1 MSDTA
6 LVAVSTLLR
15 WRAFREALAERDR
28 IAVAAELHEAGA
40 RRDEAQSV
48 AAGVARHREAL
59 LSAPN
64 VDLGL
69 LQRVAACE
77 TRALD
82 DVRDRLDALA
92 ACEQRHD
99 DARAAHL
106 RARADVRVAETRH
119 ARLSAE
125 AADLEEK
132 RMFDRMASLV
142 AAGGGVQADD

>member
-6 LVAVSTLLR
+6 LSAVSTLLR

-28 IAVAAELHEAGA
+28 IAVAAELREAVA
-40 RRDEAQSV
+40 RRDEARSI

-59 LSAPN
+59 LSAPDL
-64 VDLGL
+64 DLGL

-77 TRALD
+77 MRALD
-82 DVRDRLDALA
+82 DVSDRLDALN
-92 ACEQRHD
+92 ACERRHE
-99 DARAAHL
+99 DARASHL

-119 ARLSAE
+119 ARLSAA

-142 AAGGGVQADD
+142 ACGGGARADD

>member
-6 LVAVSTLLR
+6 LAAVSTLLR

-28 IAVAAELHEAGA
+28 IAVAAELHEAGD

-82 DVRDRLDALA
+82 DVRDRLDALV

-99 DARAAHL
+99 DVRAAHL

-142 AAGGGVQADD
+142 AAGGGAQADD